1 MANWNEVRS
10 KAKTAAS
17 KAVKKTGE
25 VADLASMY
33 MRVKALEHKRN
44 TKYQAL
50 GKLTY
55 RQLKSGESYAEQ
67 IAPVVEEL
75 DSILEKLREQVA
87 EIEAVKKAQAEK
99 KAQKEAQK
107 ESEKEEPTEK

>member
-1 MANWNEVRS
+1 MANWNEIRS
-10 KAKTAAS
+10 KAKTTAN

-33 MRVKALEHKRN
+33 MRVKALEYKRN

-67 IAPVVEEL
+67 IAPVVAEL
-75 DSILEKLREQVA
+75 DEILEKLREQVA
-87 EIEAVKKAQAEK
+87 EIEAVKKAQAEAKAQKEAEK
-99 KAQKEAQK
+99 KAQKEEA
-107 ESEKEEPTEK
+107 EE